1 MGATMSILTPFLGGL
16 GLFIYAMQVL
26 ANGLE
31 DAAGNRLK
39 KLLQVLIKNKFMG
52 VLLGFGVTAIIQS
65 STTTTVMVVG
75 FVNSGVMNLSQAIGV
90 VMGANVGTTLTAW
103 IIASGEWA
111 GFLNPSNYAPLA
123 IAIGV
128 FMMILSRRKATKDLS
143 NILLGFGMLMVGMS
157 TMSAAVSPLRESE
170 VLHNLFVHF
179 GENPLLGILAGAVVT
194 VIVFSSTASVGIL
207 QSLAIVGLVPFNAA
221 VFIIMGQNI
230 GTTVTALLSSIGAKK
245 AAKTAALMHLLF
257 SVFGTI
263 IFVVVA
269 MVLFNVINPALA
281 SRHISQTEIS
291 LVHTVFNVGSL
302 LILYPF
308 SELLVKLAK
317 KISKVEDVDLA
328 ENKLHLDDRV
338 LETPAIALQTSIGEV
353 GRMGAVVLDIWD
365 KTETVLFKE
374 SASDLKR
381 ILEGEKE
388 IDQMC
393 ADASEYL
400 IKISSKSNNENDIR
414 QVANL
419 LSVISD
425 FERISDYCEN
435 IAESAKHLAQ
445 LKGDFSQ
452 VAKEE
457 LENMIKVCGDS
468 YRVALKAFVDHDP
481 VLAKEAI
488 ELERKSDEL
497 EMTMRSGHMKRLSS
511 KACSSEVGIIFLDT
525 IVNLERISD
534 HARNIAEVVLEEQ

>member
-1 MGATMSILTPFLGGL
+1 MSNVMNILTPFLGGL

-26 ANGLE
+26 AKGLE
-31 DAAGNRLK
+31 DAAGNKLK

-128 FMMILSRRKATKDLS
+128 FMMILSRRKATKDTS
-143 NILLGFGMLMVGMS
+143 NILLGFGMLMVGIS

-170 VLHNLFVHF
+170 ALHSLFVHF
-179 GENPLLGILAGAVVT
+179 GENPFLGILAGTVVT
-194 VIVFSSTASVGIL
+194 IIVFSSTASVGIL
-207 QSLAIVGLVPFNAA
+207 QSLAAAGLVPFNAA
-221 VFIIMGQNI
+221 VYIIMGQNI

-269 MVLFNVINPALA
+269 MVLFNVVNPALA
-281 SRHISQTEIS
+281 SSVISQTQIS
-291 LVHTVFNVGSL
+291 MVHTIFNVGAL

-317 KISKVEDVDLA
+317 KMSGVEEVELA

-338 LETPAIALQTSIGEV
+338 LETPAIALQASIDEV
-353 GRMGAVVLDIWD
+353 GRMGTMVSGILE
-365 KTETVLFKE
+365 KSKGVLFE
-374 SASDLKR
+374 DRPSDIKK
-381 ILEGEKE
+381 ILEEEKE
-388 IDQMC
+388 IDQLC
-393 ADASEYL
+393 KDATEYL
-400 IKISSKSNNENDIR
+400 IKISSKSNNENDVR
-414 QVANL
+414 QVADL
-419 LSVISD
+419 LSVLSD
-425 FERISDYCEN
+425 MERVSDYCEN
-435 IAESAKHLAQ
+435 IAESAKDLFQ
-445 LKGDFSQ
+445 LKYTFSES
-452 VAKEE
+452 AKEE
-457 LENMIKVCGDS
+457 LEHMVKVCVES
-468 YRVALKAFVDHDP
+468 YNVALEAFINNDTE
-481 VLAKEAI
+481 LADKAI
-488 ELERKSDEL
+488 ELERKTDEL
-497 EMTMRSGHMKRLSS
+497 EQAMRTGHMKRLSS
-511 KACSSEVGIIFLDT
+511 EICKSETGVIFLDT

-534 HARNIAEVVLEEQ
+534 HARNIAEVVLSG